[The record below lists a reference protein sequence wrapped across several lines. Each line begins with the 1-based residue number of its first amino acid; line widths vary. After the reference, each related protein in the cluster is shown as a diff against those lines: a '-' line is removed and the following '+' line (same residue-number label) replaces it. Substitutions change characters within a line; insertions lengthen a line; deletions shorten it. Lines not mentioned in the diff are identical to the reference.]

1 MGFIIDETSFPGG
14 KVSERVSCVRA
25 DNPSAMTYTG
35 TNTWILA
42 EAGSPECIVIDPAP
56 SGQHVLDVI
65 DACVDEGLRVG
76 AVVCTHMHPD
86 HTEGAQ
92 ELGDMTGARVFAPFD
107 GTLQPGSFA
116 PIENGPELQVVPL
129 PGHSSD
135 SVGLIYP
142 ADRSVFVG
150 DVVFK
155 HGPTVVYY
163 PDGDLTDY
171 MHSLDVLEAI
181 VREEDIRVLY
191 PGHGYPIEDPMAAIR
206 ATRKHRL
213 DRLQQ
218 IENALANGVERDA
231 DALVDAV
238 YVGLDPELRD
248 PAFRSVKAQLLY
260 LERRDALDTQDV
272 LQ

>member
-1 MGFIIDETSFPGG
+1 MNMGFIVDKEPFPGG
-14 KVSERVSCVRA
+14 IVSDRVSCVRA
-25 DNPSAMTYTG
+25 NNPSAMTYTG

-42 EAGSPECIVIDPAP
+42 EAESPECIVIDPAP

-65 DACVDEGLRVG
+65 DACVNQGLRVG

-92 ELGDMTGARVFAPFD
+92 QLGDMTGVRVFAPFD
-107 GTLQPGSFA
+107 GTLQPGSFC
-116 PIENGPELQVVPL
+116 PIENGPELQVVLL

-142 ADRSVFVG
+142 ADRSMFVG

-163 PDGDLTDY
+163 PDGDLGDY
-171 MHSLDVLEAI
+171 MRSLDTLEAI
-181 VREEDIRVLY
+181 VREDDVRVFY
-191 PGHGYPIEDPMAAIR
+191 PGHGYPIEDPIAAIE
-206 ATRKHRL
+206 ATREHRL
-213 DRLQQ
+213 DRLRQ
-218 IENALANGVERDA
+218 IEDALANGVERDA

-260 LERRDALDTQDV
+260 LDERK
-272 LQ
+272 